1 MMAAPDHALRLEFA
15 GPRLAPIPSLP
26 INRAALAAVALA
38 LLVHIGVVSAFVIL
52 GPGAP
57 PDAPSAP
64 APLLV
69 AIVTPDAAPEEPAA
83 AIIEPVTAPEPE
95 PRPVEARP
103 VDTRIEPAPA
113 VITPAPRDTPAAAAG
128 AATEAADPADA
139 PAPGS
144 MSVLTAEGGHSDMP
158 HYAAREGSALRGLFC
173 VTGARDLRVAA
184 GCDMLGEGVQGIT
197 GYGLNLPPDQLPR
210 GFWLREE
217 GPGSPESTVNAASI
231 ALPGQVFSQHSHFS
245 RGAHSALGQ
254 LPVPARARDPG
265 FGD

>member
-1 MMAAPDHALRLEFA
+1 MAASAQSLRLEFA
-15 GPRLAPIPSLP
+15 RPRLAPIPSLP

-38 LLVHIGVVSAFVIL
+38 LLVHIGVVSAFVII
-52 GPGAP
+52 GPSAP

-158 HYAAREGSALRGLFC
+158 HYGAREGSALRSLFC
-173 VTGARDLRVAA
+173 ATGAREMRVAA
-184 GCDMLGEGVQGIT
+184 GCDMMGEGVRGII
-197 GYGLNLPPDQLPR
+197 GYGDDQAPDELRR
-210 GFWLREE
+210 GFWLRAE
-217 GPGSPESTVNAASI
+217 GPEAPGSTVNAASV
-231 ALPGQVFSQHSHFS
+231 ARPGQVFSQHSHFA
-245 RGAHSALGQ
+245 RGAHTAFGQ